1 MGLLGDIER
10 HEALAKRRS
19 LELHRLYLEACDKR
33 AAGRLLDDFAAGRI
47 GYSELLQRLRRL
59 ANRCRGRS
67 PRGAGLWGGGP

>member
-1 MGLLGDIER
+1 MGLLRIIER

-19 LELHRLYLEACDKR
+19 LEIHKLYLEACDKR

-67 PRGAGLWGGGP
+67 LGDDGL